1 MWRSFYIISN
11 RAIPKI
17 IQLEIS
23 FWGWYTH
30 IPQLYIYIHMY
41 VYRGTFADPHK
52 ATSKGR
58 WDWSENSAGTPNQRA
73 FKLSVGGQQQLNSSQ
88 KYIYIYIHIYMCV

>member
-1 MWRSFYIISN
+1 
-11 RAIPKI
+11 
-17 IQLEIS
+17 
-23 FWGWYTH
+23 
-30 IPQLYIYIHMY
+30 MY
-41 VYRGTFADPHK
+41 VYQGTFADPHK

-88 KYIYIYIHIYMCV
+88 KYIYIYIHTYICVFRWKLTHFWVILVASLGGQPHT

>member
-1 MWRSFYIISN
+1 
-11 RAIPKI
+11 
-17 IQLEIS
+17 
-23 FWGWYTH
+23 
-30 IPQLYIYIHMY
+30 MY
-41 VYRGTFADPHK
+41 VYQGTFADPHK

-88 KYIYIYIHIYMCV
+88 KYIYIYIHIYMCVCLDGS